1 RPLRVEV
8 EHRHL
13 QRRRLLAFQPAQPG
27 TARRALHHE
36 ERLCPLWTLQGARL
50 PVVQVPTEHQRY
62 RAGQATGA
70 RRVVYQGNVH
80 FGRLVVDRA
89 GERVGGG
96 GQQVGLLVGGRTDP
110 VVGPVG
116 GALVRG
122 EPGVA
127 DTGDG
132 QPRHLANRV
141 LQHDRVALLGDRGG
155 GQHGVVVAAD
165 VDVRHVER

>member
-1 RPLRVEV
+1 
-8 EHRHL
+8 
-13 QRRRLLAFQPAQPG
+13 
-27 TARRALHHE
+27 
-36 ERLCPLWTLQGARL
+36 
-50 PVVQVPTEHQRY
+50 
-62 RAGQATGA
+62 
-70 RRVVYQGNVH
+70 
-80 FGRLVVDRA
+80 
-89 GERVGGG
+89 
-96 GQQVGLLVGGRTDP
+96 GGRTDP

-165 VDVRHVER
+165 VDVRHVERADGVDERGLHRGTPVVDVTGVDHKVDLVLLHHGLDERPGGRV